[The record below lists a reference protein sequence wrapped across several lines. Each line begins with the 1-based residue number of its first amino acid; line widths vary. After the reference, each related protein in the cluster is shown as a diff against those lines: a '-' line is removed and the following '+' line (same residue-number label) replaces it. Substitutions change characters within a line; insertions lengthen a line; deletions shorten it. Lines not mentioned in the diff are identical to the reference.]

1 MNRTACIRLEPLD
14 FTSTYV
20 YIIFD
25 LRYDTLSNQAFS
37 TEELYLFNLDVLG
50 RRKAHHDHY
59 LCL

>member
-37 TEELYLFNLDVLG
+37 TEEL
-50 RRKAHHDHY
+50 
-59 LCL
+59 